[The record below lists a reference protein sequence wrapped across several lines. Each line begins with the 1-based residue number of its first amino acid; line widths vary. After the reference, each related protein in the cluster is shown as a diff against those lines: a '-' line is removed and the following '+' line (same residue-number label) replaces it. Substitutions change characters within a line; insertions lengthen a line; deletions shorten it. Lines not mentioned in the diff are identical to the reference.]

1 MRCRLECVY
10 LNALSLCP
18 PLVVRVQA
26 FLVLSGMCITTQ
38 QPYISCDPIVR
49 SVGGAN
55 DGLGDDSH
63 SGSGARIT
71 GGGARGR
78 GHVDT
83 ATSSGRAQPR
93 KSVRR

>member
-1 MRCRLECVY
+1 ML
-10 LNALSLCP
+10 
-18 PLVVRVQA
+18 
-26 FLVLSGMCITTQ
+26 
-38 QPYISCDPIVR
+38 

-55 DGLGDDSH
+55 DGLGDDFR

-71 GGGARGR
+71 CGSERGR
-78 GHVDT
+78 GHVDA